1 MAKISVEPA
10 ASVLTDPALTV
21 VANFVVPALLT
32 VTLPKATV
40 SPSFSEKVALPL
52 PELNVIARAETPS
65 PSTVDAKVMDP
76 PDDAKVTFPESV
88 TARSKEIFA
97 LLVWMSPARLL
108 RLLRP
113 EPV

>member
-1 MAKISVEPA
+1 MAKTSVEPA

-21 VANFVVPALLT
+21 VANFVVPSLLT
-32 VTLPKATV
+32 VTLPKANV
-40 SPSFSEKVALPL
+40 SPIFSEKVALPL
-52 PELNVIARAETPS
+52 PELSVIARDEMPS

-76 PDDAKVTFPESV
+76 PDDARVTLPVSV

-97 LLVWMSPARLL
+97 LLVRMSPAKLL
-108 RLLRP
+108 RLLSP